1 MAYCVLDLY
10 NIPVLREDKKRL
22 RLHPLV
28 QDSWI
33 FQGHLPDGRSFRPLF
48 FHSIKC
54 SKMNGRTLTN
64 CSQEGNRYQIQRTV
78 LPFCLTYLSEIS
90 HVTEQ
95 QRLYTADNSLL
106 FFTSCESEQ
115 ETSLYVD
122 YQQLLIICIVFTTK
136 LSPCLK
142 VLLLYVLYIR
152 TLPRAHKHTH
162 THTHL
167 CTDVSKAKDNFLF
180 QIQLISKK

>member
-1 MAYCVLDLY
+1 MAYCVLNLY
-10 NIPVLREDKKRL
+10 NIPFLREDKKRL

-33 FQGHLPDGRSFRPLF
+33 FQGHLPDCRSFRPLF

-106 FFTSCESEQ
+106 FFTSCESEYILVCRLLVVINNLHIFHHQ
-115 ETSLYVD
+115 AFSLSH
-122 YQQLLIICIVFTTK
+122 K
-136 LSPCLK
+136 G
-142 VLLLYVLYIR
+142 LLLYVLYIR

-167 CTDVSKAKDNFLF
+167 CIDVSKAKDNFLF
-180 QIQLISKK
+180 

>member
-1 MAYCVLDLY
+1 MLRKFTPQLEACIEQSDVWYTGENTKLNASVIHTIKHRKARIVWMLQTTLWELIIATKEWLWWCEMAYCVLDLY

-90 HVTEQ
+90 HVTE
-95 QRLYTADNSLL
+95 
-106 FFTSCESEQ
+106 
-115 ETSLYVD
+115 
-122 YQQLLIICIVFTTK
+122 
-136 LSPCLK
+136 
-142 VLLLYVLYIR
+142 
-152 TLPRAHKHTH
+152 
-162 THTHL
+162 
-167 CTDVSKAKDNFLF
+167 
-180 QIQLISKK
+180 